1 MYLVTIIH
9 CPLSS
14 SEQLKYIHTH
24 VSTNPHS
31 IKLPDNHKLTSCIS
45 HLSVVLLYHADAE
58 RQNNNVATACAAMV
72 PNPIYTTGPIYEEIG
87 DGTSRKPILTQT
99 SYRSRDSGYI
109 EIPLAYEKAID
120 SKASLSS
127 PDSGTDSCRK
137 FDLTPHDGSPIA
149 TNGGRPVATDG
160 GRLVATN
167 GGCPIATNGGRPIAT
182 NGGRPVT
189 TDDTYTVM
197 RPVGPV
203 KAQIGGG
210 GLTDSMCVD
219 VESLAG
225 CTREELMLPVII
237 TMQEDDGRYITTV

>member
-1 MYLVTIIH
+1 MHKSPECCFV
-9 CPLSS
+9 LS
-14 SEQLKYIHTH
+14 
-24 VSTNPHS
+24 
-31 IKLPDNHKLTSCIS
+31 
-45 HLSVVLLYHADAE
+45 HADAE

-137 FDLTPHDGSPIA
+137 FDLTPHDGSPITMNGGRPIA
-149 TNGGRPVATDG
+149 TNGGRPV
-160 GRLVATN
+160 
-167 GGCPIATNGGRPIAT
+167 ATNGGRPIAT

-237 TMQEDDGRYITTV
+237 TMQEDGGRYITTV